1 MEASFS
7 IIADHVALM
16 LEALVVLAVS
26 VGAIETV
33 LVIGRCVV
41 AHGTLIGARRDIWM
55 RFARWLMLALEF
67 ALAADIVRTAIAP
80 TWDDIGQLG
89 AIALIRT
96 VLGLFLERDI
106 DAVDKPSADRGRPAS

>member
-7 IIADHVALM
+7 IIADHVALG
-16 LEALVVLAVS
+16 LEALVVLAVF

-33 LVIGRCVV
+33 LAIANCMI
-41 AHGTLIGARRDIWM
+41 AHGSLIDARRGIWM

-67 ALAADIVRTAIAP
+67 ALGADIVRTAIAP

-96 VLGLFLERDI
+96 VLGLFLEKDI
-106 DAVDKPSADRGRPAS
+106 DAFDKPAAEQSRSDS